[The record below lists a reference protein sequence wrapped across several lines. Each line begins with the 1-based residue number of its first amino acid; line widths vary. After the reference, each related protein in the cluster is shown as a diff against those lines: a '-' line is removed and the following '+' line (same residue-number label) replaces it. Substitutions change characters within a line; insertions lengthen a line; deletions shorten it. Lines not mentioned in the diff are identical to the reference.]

1 MSKMSIRFNISQ
13 GLVNLDSY
21 INNIEKKIEDLNKS
35 NVTISES
42 TSEHLLTLRKLHK
55 ILQNGQHLTDQQ
67 KFDFCSS
74 ERYFMKLYL
83 RELNKG

>member
-1 MSKMSIRFNISQ
+1 MSIRINSMQ
-13 GLVNLDSY
+13 GFVNLESY
-21 INNIEKKIEDLNKS
+21 ISNIEKKVEEVNKTGI
-35 NVTISES
+35 NISEG

-55 ILQNGQHLTDQQ
+55 ILQNGQNLTDQQ

-83 RELNKG
+83 RELNKS

>member
-1 MSKMSIRFNISQ
+1 MSFRFNNIQ
-13 GLVNLDSY
+13 GFVNLEGY
-21 INNIEKKIEDLNKS
+21 ISNIEKRIEEVNDSSIN
-35 NVTISES
+35 ISEG

-55 ILQNGQHLTDQQ
+55 ILQNGQNLTGKQ
-67 KFDFCSS
+67 KLDFCDS

>member
-1 MSKMSIRFNISQ
+1 MSFRFNNIQ
-13 GLVNLDSY
+13 GFVNLEGY
-21 INNIEKKIEDLNKS
+21 ISNIEKIIEEVNDSSIN
-35 NVTISES
+35 ISEG

-55 ILQNGQHLTDQQ
+55 ILQNGQHLTGKQ
-67 KFDFCSS
+67 KLDFCDS

>member
-1 MSKMSIRFNISQ
+1 MRKMSFRFNNIQ
-13 GLVNLDSY
+13 GFVNLEGY
-21 INNIEKKIEDLNKS
+21 ISNIEKRIEEVNDSSIN
-35 NVTISES
+35 ISEG

-55 ILQNGQHLTDQQ
+55 ILQNGQNLTGKQ
-67 KFDFCSS
+67 KLDFCDS

>member
-1 MSKMSIRFNISQ
+1 MSIRINSIQ
-13 GLVNLDSY
+13 GFVNLEGY
-21 INNIEKKIEDLNKS
+21 ISNIEKKIEEVN
-35 NVTISES
+35 NTGINISEG

-55 ILQNGQHLTDQQ
+55 ILQNGQNLTDQQ

-83 RELNKG
+83 RELNKS

>member
-1 MSKMSIRFNISQ
+1 MSIRFNKIQ
-13 GLVNLDSY
+13 GLVNLESY
-21 INNIEKKIEDLNKS
+21 IGNIERKIEELNKA
-35 NVTISES
+35 NINISEG

-55 ILQNGQHLTDQQ
+55 ILQNGQNLTDQQ

-83 RELNKG
+83 RELNKC